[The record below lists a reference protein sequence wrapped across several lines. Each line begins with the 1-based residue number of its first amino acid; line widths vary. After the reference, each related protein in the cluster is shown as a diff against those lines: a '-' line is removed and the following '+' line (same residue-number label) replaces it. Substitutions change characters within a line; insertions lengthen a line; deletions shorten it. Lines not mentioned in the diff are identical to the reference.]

1 MWWLEI
7 IRVQARDNHN
17 FGADYLHL
25 STRSGSRQ
33 TSPGANYPP
42 RAHAPE
48 TGRTLRYRD
57 DPAPGVSRTIAQRWC
72 SSEPLVGI
80 FATSESRVPDE
91 MSRPQ

>member
-17 FGADYLHL
+17 FGADYPYL

-33 TSPGANYPP
+33 TRPGANYPP

-48 TGRTLRYRD
+48 AGRTLRYRD
-57 DPAPGVSRTIAQRWC
+57 DPVAGVSRTIAQRGC
-72 SSEPLVGI
+72 SSERLVGI
-80 FATSESRVPDE
+80 FATSESRVPGE
-91 MSRPQ
+91 TSRPQ